1 MKIVHL
7 VCTFPPYHGG
17 MGNSAKQMVE
27 RLVDDSSFD
36 QIVVVCP
43 DYNHKAPASETIKL
57 ISGSSYSIKRCRSWI
72 KFGNAA
78 VLKGLDKIWQSAD
91 IVHFHYPF
99 YGTDGLVWYLKTR
112 YPATKLI
119 IHYHMDSW
127 ADDWRNW
134 LFKIFRWLF
143 LKRLLKKCELIT
155 CASLDYW
162 QSSLA
167 GRLNCWPTNQL
178 KEIPF
183 TVDTDL
189 FKPRPKDS
197 RLVSQYNLRADCP
210 VILMVGGLDKAHYFK
225 GVEVLLKSLAKLI
238 KVDNFCVQ
246 TIIAGDGDL
255 RTAYQALA
263 DQLGIAKNIIWTG
276 RVSDEE
282 LSLIYNLADLF
293 VFPSINS
300 CEAFGLVLLEAM
312 ASGLPCLAAD
322 LPGVR
327 RVIDS
332 PVNGLLIKPGDDND
346 LAVKLK
352 LILTD
357 QQKLISQGQASRQ
370 RAEKIFSANKPS
382 PLPSIY
388 QEVINYGLE
397 TK

>member
-17 MGNSAKQMVE
+17 MGNSVKQMVE
-27 RLVDDSSFD
+27 RLVDDSPSD
-36 QIVVVCP
+36 QIIVVCP
-43 DYNHKAPASETIKL
+43 DYNHKSPTDEIIQLAS
-57 ISGSSYSIKRCRSWI
+57 GNSYIVKRGGSWI

-78 VLKGLDKIWQSAD
+78 ILKGLNKIWQSAD

-99 YGTDGLVWYLKTR
+99 YGTDGLIWYLKTK

-127 ADDWRNW
+127 ATGWRNW

-143 LKRLLKKCELIT
+143 LKRLLKQCQLVT

-162 QSSLA
+162 QSSIA
-167 GRLNCWPTNQL
+167 GRLNCLSADQL
-178 KEIPF
+178 REIPF

-197 RLVSQYNLRADCP
+197 RLLNKYNLLANCP
-210 VILMVGGLDKAHYFK
+210 TVLLVGGLDRAHYFK
-225 GVEVLLKSLAKLI
+225 GVEVLLRALAQLVKN
-238 KVDNFCVQ
+238 DNFCVQ
-246 TIIAGDGDL
+246 AIIAGDGDL
-255 RTAYQALA
+255 RSDYQELA
-263 DQLGIAKNIIWTG
+263 NQLGLAKNIVWTG
-276 RVSDEE
+276 RVSNQD
-282 LSLIYNLADLF
+282 LPLIYNLADLF

-327 RVIDS
+327 RVID
-332 PVNGLLIKPGDDND
+332 PPTNGLLIKPGDEHD

-352 LILTD
+352 LLLAD
-357 QQKLISQGQASRQ
+357 QQKLIAQGQASRC
-370 RAEKIFSANKPS
+370 RAEKIFSANQQS
-382 PLPSIY
+382 QLPGVY
-388 QEVINYGLE
+388 HEVIDYDLE
-397 TK
+397 A

>member
-17 MGNSAKQMVE
+17 MGNSVKQMVE
-27 RLVDDSSFD
+27 RLVDDSPSD
-36 QIVVVCP
+36 QFIVVCP
-43 DYNHKAPASETIKL
+43 NYNHKSPTDEIIQLAS
-57 ISGSSYSIKRCRSWI
+57 GNSYIVKRGGSWI

-78 VLKGLDKIWQSAD
+78 ILKGLNKIWQSVD

-99 YGTDGLVWYLKTR
+99 YGTDGLIWYLKTK

-127 ADDWRNW
+127 ATGWRNW

-143 LKRLLKKCELIT
+143 LKRLLKQCQLVT

-167 GRLNCWPTNQL
+167 GRLNCLLADQL
-178 KEIPF
+178 REIPF

-197 RLVSQYNLRADCP
+197 RLLNKYNLLANCP
-210 VILMVGGLDKAHYFK
+210 TVLLVGGLDRAHYFK
-225 GVEVLLKSLAKLI
+225 GVEVLLRALAQLVKN
-238 KVDNFCVQ
+238 DNFCVQ
-246 TIIAGDGDL
+246 AIIAGDGDL
-255 RTAYQALA
+255 LSDYQEFAN
-263 DQLGIAKNIIWTG
+263 QLGLAKNIVWTG
-276 RVSDEE
+276 RVSNQD
-282 LSLIYNLADLF
+282 LPLIYNLADLF

-327 RVIDS
+327 RVID
-332 PVNGLLIKPGDDND
+332 PPTNGLLIKPGDEHD

-352 LILTD
+352 LLLAD
-357 QQKLISQGQASRQ
+357 QQKLIAQGQASRY
-370 RAEKIFSANKPS
+370 RAEKIFSANQQS
-382 PLPSIY
+382 QLPGIY
-388 QEVINYGLE
+388 HEVIDYDLE
-397 TK
+397 A